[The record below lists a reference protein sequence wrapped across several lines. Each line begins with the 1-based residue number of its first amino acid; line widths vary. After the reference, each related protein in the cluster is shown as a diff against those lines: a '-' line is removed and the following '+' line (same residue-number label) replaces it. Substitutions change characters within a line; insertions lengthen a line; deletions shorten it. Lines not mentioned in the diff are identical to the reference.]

1 LRILYINSLYAPEVA
16 GGAER
21 VVQAQAE
28 AMQAAGHSIGVLAL
42 TREPGLHLNTVN
54 EIPVWKAGLRNI
66 YFHYDELS
74 RTTASPLQRK
84 IWHAIDAYNPLMK
97 PFVRKVIEDF
107 RPDVASVHN
116 LNGWS
121 IAAWDALKASRVPI
135 VQVLHDQY
143 LLCPTATMFRD
154 NRRCVTRCT
163 SCQTLRALH
172 RFKIRNV
179 DTVVGV
185 SRFIC
190 DKLRSY
196 GYLNHQRSVTTIPN
210 IRDVSHERIPLP
222 GCNETGKTFFGYI
235 GAITP
240 PKGVEFLLEAMAKTR
255 DEDWK
260 LLIAGGG
267 EAQYVEALQKKFSD
281 HRIEFLGR
289 VNARA
294 FFERIDVTII
304 PSIWEDTFPSVAFES
319 ILYGRPVLGSLI
331 GGIPELV
338 NDENGRLFTP
348 GDSAD
353 LLSSIRWA
361 VSNRE
366 GLRASAQAISIN
378 ASRFG
383 DRARWIEDWSRVYGD
398 AIQYAG

>member
-1 LRILYINSLYAPEVA
+1 VRILYINSLYAPEIA

-28 AMQAAGHSIGVLAL
+28 TMQAAGHSVGVLAL

-54 EIPVWKAGLRNI
+54 EIPVWKAGLRNV

-74 RTTASPLQRK
+74 RATVSPWQRK
-84 IWHAIDAYNPLMK
+84 MWHIIDTYNPLMK
-97 PFVRKVIEDF
+97 PFVRKVIKDF
-107 RPDVASVHN
+107 GPDVASVHN

-121 IAAWDALKASRVPI
+121 IAAWDVLKANRIPI

-143 LLCPTATMFRD
+143 LLCPTATMFCE
-154 NRRCVTRCT
+154 NRRCLNRCAA
-163 SCQTLRALH
+163 CRTLRALH
-172 RFKIRNV
+172 RSKIRNV

-190 DKLRSY
+190 DKFRSY
-196 GYLNHQRSVTTIPN
+196 GYLGHQRRVTTIPN
-210 IRDVSHERIPLP
+210 IRDVSQEHIPLP
-222 GCNETGKTFFGYI
+222 GSNDPGKTVFGYI

-240 PKGVEFLLEAMAKTR
+240 PKGVEFLLETIMKTH
-255 DEDWK
+255 DVNWK

-267 EAQYVEALQKKFSD
+267 KGQYVEALQKNFND
-281 HRIEFLGR
+281 PRIEFLGR
-289 VNARA
+289 VNARD
-294 FFERIDVTII
+294 FFEKIDVTII
-304 PSIWEDTFPSVAFES
+304 PSLWEDTFPSVAFES
-319 ILYGRPVLGSLI
+319 MLYGRPVLGSRI

-338 NDENGRLFTP
+338 NDDNGRLITP
-348 GDSAD
+348 GDAAD

-361 VSNRE
+361 VSNRDQ
-366 GLRASAQAISIN
+366 LRASAQAISLN

-383 DRARWIEDWSRVYGD
+383 DRQRWIEDWSRVYGN
-398 AIQYAG
+398 AVQYAG